1 MSANGVYG
9 TTIPAS
15 IDASDIDIYYTYREN
30 LSDSNS
36 ENLVYKK
43 LDSNILKQSNRTQEN
58 SEADNILEGVY
69 DLELPLS
76 VFNKKGFYNIY
87 IKPKEIRCVISDIGT
102 LAAFNDVRGIV
113 VDTSK
118 ISQENRG
125 IFTTNNGLV
134 GYRIVYLNPT
144 NGSRQNY
151 YRLVTSNNKCEPL
164 TQSVSNSNDKIVVY
178 RYNDS
183 STLTF
188 ITVTPSVSTTFNA
201 NALPFIGNISQEVL
215 FVNTKFEPVMIE
227 LEMVDHDAD
236 TISTMLEGSQ
246 LRDLDN
252 GIVTTYNE
260 NNEIYHQSQHYTLKE
275 EYTGTPV
282 YEVKKNQKNDIDFG
296 QTIADK

>member
-30 LSDSNS
+30 LSDSNT

-282 YEVKKNQKNDIDFG
+282 YEVKKNQKNDSDVV